1 MDANWSASFAPEA
14 LLIRSLG
21 APADRLQHDARYVT
35 LIVIFECMRFVC
47 IVWSIRKANLQSA
60 IKSVFIIQSLRLALC
75 CRFICSFFPS
85 SFTSSSFIK
94 RQAHVLAIIG
104 TEKKPIYFTSAGSYT
119 RNQKTAINWNT
130 THTHTSR
137 PHSGIWIPISR
148 VARTLEHNCLLLYSE
163 RTIHTNIHTYIH
175 YIIWCTCFAH
185 AAHFLGVVETGIIS
199 TACITCV
206 IHEKHT

>member
-35 LIVIFECMRFVC
+35 LIVVFKCMRFVC
-47 IVWSIRKANLQSA
+47 IVWSIREANLQSA
-60 IKSVFIIQSLRLALC
+60 IKSVFIIQPLRLALW

-85 SFTSSSFIK
+85 SLSSSSFIK
-94 RQAHVLAIIG
+94 RQAHVLASIG
-104 TEKKPIYFTSAGSYT
+104 TEKTNIFYERGFVHTQSEN
-119 RNQKTAINWNT
+119 RNKLEH
-130 THTHTSR
+130 HTHTSR

-163 RTIHTNIHTYIH
+163 RTIHINIHTYIH

-199 TACITCV
+199 TACITCA